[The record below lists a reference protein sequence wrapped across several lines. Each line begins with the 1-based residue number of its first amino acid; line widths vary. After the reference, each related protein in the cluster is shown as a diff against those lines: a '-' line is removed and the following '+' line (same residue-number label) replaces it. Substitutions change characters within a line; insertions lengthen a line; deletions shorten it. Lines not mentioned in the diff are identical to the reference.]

1 MLHDSGRNQP
11 RRILIFST
19 ERNLNMLCNSP
30 TIFTDG
36 TFKTTPNQF
45 AQLFTV
51 HAIFMNFV
59 FPVVFCLTQQ
69 KDEETYREIYRQ
81 LRLLAED
88 FQLTLNPQISM
99 SDFEL
104 ANLNALRGSFDGIS
118 IRGCLFHFT
127 QNIFKNAVNRGLR
140 IPFFDLE
147 DPNIRNQVR
156 YLMALPFIPLEDLM
170 ETYDMLEAD
179 FEDERVLDL
188 AEYFEVT
195 YLRGRPARGRRRA
208 TPPRYPPPTWNVYQS
223 VLNRQART
231 NNKVESFHSRFQ
243 RIVVAHHL
251 NIWRFIGELQKEQ
264 QDTEAAVTQL
274 LGGHGHLRDPIN
286 STYVRN
292 QRRVETIVGNYEEY
306 KQQNNVRTYLRAIAN
321 NLKQRADETRT
332 DSEGGDD

>member
-1 MLHDSGRNQP
+1 
-11 RRILIFST
+11 
-19 ERNLNMLCNSP
+19 MLCNSP

-36 TFKTTPNQF
+36 TFKTTSNQF

-118 IRGCLFHFT
+118 IRGCLF
-127 QNIFKNAVNRGLR
+127 Q
-140 IPFFDLE
+140 
-147 DPNIRNQVR
+147 
-156 YLMALPFIPLEDLM
+156 
-170 ETYDMLEAD
+170 
-179 FEDERVLDL
+179 
-188 AEYFEVT
+188 
-195 YLRGRPARGRRRA
+195 
-208 TPPRYPPPTWNVYQS
+208 
-223 VLNRQART
+223 
-231 NNKVESFHSRFQ
+231 
-243 RIVVAHHL
+243 
-251 NIWRFIGELQKEQ
+251 FIGELQKEQ

-286 STYVRN
+286 STNVRN

-306 KQQNNVRTYLRAIAN
+306 NKQQNNVRTYLRAIALDQILPWTKN
-321 NLKQRADETRT
+321 
-332 DSEGGDD
+332 